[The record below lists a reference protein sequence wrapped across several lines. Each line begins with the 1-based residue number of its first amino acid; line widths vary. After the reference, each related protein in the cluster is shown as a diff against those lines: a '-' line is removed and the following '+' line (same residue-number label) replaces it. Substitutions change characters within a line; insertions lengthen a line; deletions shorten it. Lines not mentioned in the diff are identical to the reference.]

1 MIADETTT
9 NFNLCMVANQNVKE
23 LNEQIKTKKTQY
35 SEFLGVMKNVSK
47 LIDYDD
53 HRPEFSLIHE
63 DLEEFEKLK
72 TKFDETFKKAN
83 EEATEYKLHE
93 LIKTTELF

>member
-1 MIADETTT
+1 
-9 NFNLCMVANQNVKE
+9 
-23 LNEQIKTKKTQY
+23 
-35 SEFLGVMKNVSK
+35 MKDVSK
-47 LIDYDD
+47 LVDYDD

-72 TKFDETFKKAN
+72 TKFNETFTKAN

-93 LIKTTELF
+93 LI